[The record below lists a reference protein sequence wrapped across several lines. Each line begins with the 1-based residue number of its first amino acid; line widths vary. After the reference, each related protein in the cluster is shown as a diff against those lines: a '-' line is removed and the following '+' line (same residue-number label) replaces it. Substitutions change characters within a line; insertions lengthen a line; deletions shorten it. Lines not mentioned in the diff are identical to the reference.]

1 MSDKLFLS
9 NISIKNFA
17 TFTDQTVTFENS
29 FNAIIGETGSGK
41 SLLLDAIQLVL
52 GSRADKKLVRKGSE
66 FSSIEATFTC
76 NDPQIINYFDELG
89 FPIEDNEIIV
99 KRIIYTTGKS
109 KSYLNHQ
116 SATLVTLQSFSRR
129 FIDLVGQFENQKLL
143 NENYQLKLLD
153 NFAKLNNLRSEF
165 EDYYI
170 KLNETLAQIE
180 KLESKKTEQA
190 QRLDYVN
197 FQINELDKL
206 NPSIEDEK
214 QLIIQKNNISN
225 LERRIN
231 LVNEINDLFES
242 NDSNFAGINEQ
253 MSLLERKLTQSQD
266 LVSEKLINDFFNVK
280 DSLQDISY
288 EISLLQNQSLDEDEL
303 SETIDRLDLYQK
315 LKNKFATD
323 TEGLVKTYKT
333 FLKEQDELKSLDINF
348 DKLILKKE
356 TLKSTCLEL
365 ANKLHT
371 KRESSALK
379 LSEQLTSA
387 IQSLRMFGASIRLN
401 CVKGLELNSQGLT
414 TVSFL
419 AQTNLGEGYFKVKDV
434 ASGGELSRILLAV
447 RQVLASKDSINI
459 FLFDEIDTGMGGETA
474 LHIGK
479 ALDKVSKESQVIAI
493 THLPQIANY
502 ANKLIVVSKSIQTE
516 KDSKSK
522 RTISI
527 IKEIGEDGK
536 SQFVQGMTPLS

>member
-1 MSDKLFLS
+1 MKDKLFLS

-52 GSRADKKLVRKGSE
+52 GSRADKKLVRKGSD
-66 FSSIEATFTC
+66 FSSIEAIFSC
-76 NDPQIINYFDELG
+76 HDPLIISYFDDLG

-99 KRIIYTTGKS
+99 KRIIYSTGKS
-109 KSYLNHQ
+109 KSFLNHQ
-116 SATLVTLQSFSRR
+116 SATLITLQNFSRR

-143 NENYQLKLLD
+143 SENYQLKLLD
-153 NFAKLNNLRSEF
+153 NFAKLNNLRAEF
-165 EDYYI
+165 EDYYS
-170 KLNETLAQIE
+170 KLNETNVKIE

-197 FQINELDKL
+197 FQINELNQLD
-206 NPSIEDEK
+206 PSVEDEE
-214 QLIIQKNNISN
+214 QLIIQKNNIAN

-231 LVNEINDLFES
+231 LVNEINEIFES
-242 NDSNFAGINEQ
+242 SDSNFAGLNEQ
-253 MSLLERKLTQSQD
+253 LSLLEKKLTQSQD
-266 LVSEKLINDFFNVK
+266 LISEKLINTFFNVK
-280 DSLQDISY
+280 ESLQEISY
-288 EISLLQNQSLDEDEL
+288 EVTLLQNQNLDEDEL
-303 SETIDRLDLYQK
+303 SATIDRLDLYQK

-323 TEGLVKTYKT
+323 TDGLVKTYKS

-348 DKLILKKE
+348 DKLLLKKE
-356 TLKSTCLEL
+356 TLKSTCFEL
-365 ANKLHT
+365 ANKLHS
-371 KRESSALK
+371 KREAAALK
-379 LSEQLTSA
+379 LSEKLTST
-387 IQSLRMFGASIRLN
+387 IQSLRMFGASIKLN
-401 CVKGLELNSQGLT
+401 CAKYQELNSQGLT

-419 AQTNLGEGYFKVKDV
+419 AQTNLGEGFFKVKDV

-502 ANKLIVVSKSIQTE
+502 AKKLIVVSKSIQTQ
-516 KDSKSK
+516 DDSK
-522 RTISI
+522 RTISV
-527 IKEIGEDGK
+527 IKEIKESAK
-536 SQFVQGMTPLS
+536 SKFVQGMTPLA